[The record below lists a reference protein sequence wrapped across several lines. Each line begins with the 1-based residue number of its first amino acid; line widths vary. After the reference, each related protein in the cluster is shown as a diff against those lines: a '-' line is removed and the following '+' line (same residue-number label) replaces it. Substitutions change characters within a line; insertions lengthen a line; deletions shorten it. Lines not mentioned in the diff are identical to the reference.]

1 MTSAS
6 SEQQKESIR
15 VWVSDAMSHDVLVDT
30 SMTIAEVSQKIHQTW
45 GIRADHQMWR
55 VLPRELV
62 AAELNRPQ
70 KGLAAI
76 AAMDFR
82 SAPAPPSLRQIAF
95 NIRVEAE
102 HAKHAETVS
111 HSVWQAVFRAD
122 MMARQHML
130 EAKRRSE
137 WMELLATG
145 AEAAAAADLTAARAA
160 ASSDSRFDHSRS
172 PPRTPKKKM

>member
-1 MTSAS
+1 MY
-6 SEQQKESIR
+6 IY
-15 VWVSDAMSHDVLVDT
+15 
-30 SMTIAEVSQKIHQTW
+30 IY
-45 GIRADHQMWR
+45 IRAHSVLFRLSQPRAVGGSWR
-55 VLPRELV
+55 LL
-62 AAELNRPQ
+62 
-70 KGLAAI
+70 

-122 MMARQHML
+122 MMARHHML
-130 EAKRRSE
+130 EDKRRSE

-145 AEAAAAADLTAARAA
+145 AEAAAAAADLTAARAA

>member
-1 MTSAS
+1 MY
-6 SEQQKESIR
+6 IY
-15 VWVSDAMSHDVLVDT
+15 
-30 SMTIAEVSQKIHQTW
+30 IYIY
-45 GIRADHQMWR
+45 IRAHSVLFRLSQHRVVCGSWR
-55 VLPRELV
+55 LL
-62 AAELNRPQ
+62 
-70 KGLAAI
+70 

-122 MMARQHML
+122 MMAREHML

-145 AEAAAAADLTAARAA
+145 AEAAAAAAADLTAARAA